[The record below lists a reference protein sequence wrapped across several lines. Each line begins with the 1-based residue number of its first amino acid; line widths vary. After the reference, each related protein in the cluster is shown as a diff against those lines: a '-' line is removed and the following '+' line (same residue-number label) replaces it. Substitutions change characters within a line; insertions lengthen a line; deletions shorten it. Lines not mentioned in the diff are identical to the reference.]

1 MISIQHLL
9 LPGASNKTKMGQT
22 VPAESGE
29 LNTSERGKTLANLQP
44 MTYNSTR
51 REPFSACN
59 TRTICNGLTL
69 MDPASR

>member
-29 LNTSERGKTLANLQP
+29 LNTSGREGKLLP
-44 MTYNSTR
+44 TYN
-51 REPFSACN
+51 
-59 TRTICNGLTL
+59 L
-69 MDPASR
+69 